1 MLIGIPVLRLKGDYL
16 AIVTL
21 AFGEIIKNILNNLY
35 VGVDGSGLHM
45 SMKSV
50 EAMKMSAG
58 TVIVNGPMGAVG
70 ISKLSTFFTG
80 FVLIIIT
87 LIITLNL
94 IHSRTGRAVMAI
106 RDNRIAAESV
116 GINITKYK
124 LMAFVT
130 ISYSRRHGRRSI
142 RHELFDYRS

>member
-1 MLIGIPVLRLKGDYL
+1 MIAVIVAGACAAIAGVLIGIPVLRLKGDYL

-35 VGVDGSGLHM
+35 IGVDGSGLHM

-80 FVLIIIT
+80 ICAYHNNT
-87 LIITLNL
+87 YNNAEPYTQPY
-94 IHSRTGRAVMAI
+94 RTRCNGYTR
-106 RDNRIAAESV
+106 
-116 GINITKYK
+116 
-124 LMAFVT
+124 
-130 ISYSRRHGRRSI
+130 
-142 RHELFDYRS
+142 